1 MDTKSCIR
9 LAARWV
15 MGGLG
20 LAGASYA
27 AYAGTTW
34 YRYGNAKRPKNVEDG
49 DALLDQFMPNY
60 EVVERHHVRVAAP
73 AGITLCAAAEMDL
86 LQSALV
92 RGIFK
97 GRELILG
104 ADRDDKVRPRGL
116 LEQTKDLG
124 WRLLAEI
131 PDREI
136 VMGAVTQPW
145 MANPVFRGVPSDEFA
160 AFNEPGY
167 VKIVWTLRADP
178 VSATKSVFRTE
189 TRVTTTD
196 PGARR
201 AFRRYWSLASPG
213 IVLIRRMMLRPL
225 KAEAERRARAVA
237 GAGFSRSRAMP

>member
-1 MDTKSCIR
+1 MVMDTKSCIR

-34 YRYGNAKRPKNVEDG
+34 YRYGNAKRPQNVEDG

-60 EVVERHHVRVAAP
+60 EVVERQHVRVAAP

-124 WRLLAEI
+124 
-131 PDREI
+131 
-136 VMGAVTQPW
+136 
-145 MANPVFRGVPSDEFA
+145 
-160 AFNEPGY
+160 
-167 VKIVWTLRADP
+167 
-178 VSATKSVFRTE
+178 
-189 TRVTTTD
+189 
-196 PGARR
+196 
-201 AFRRYWSLASPG
+201 
-213 IVLIRRMMLRPL
+213 
-225 KAEAERRARAVA
+225 
-237 GAGFSRSRAMP
+237 